1 MPSSTDLGDNGSGAE
16 IKGEL
21 DCWCHWNFRLVS
33 DTTCPGVKSTI
44 AKGNHLLARSTWCK
58 AIPPN
63 YQDAQWSFRIP
74 LHAFLLVLCRA
85 NIPTNSG
92 CPKPPGFNR
101 VIYWQCLGRVKKCW
115 RAPTEP
121 TASALETLT
130 AWTSHS
136 PWKVWIW
143 KGDFLSIL
151 SSKYHCPLLE
161 WAKTLE
167 RAKHVM
173 NLLMLESYC
182 HQFILLAPDGLHP
195 LHSLSQQEPCSKG
208 IKWTDDTR
216 STIESAAVV

>member
-1 MPSSTDLGDNGSGAE
+1 M
-16 IKGEL
+16 
-21 DCWCHWNFRLVS
+21 
-33 DTTCPGVKSTI
+33 
-44 AKGNHLLARSTWCK
+44 
-58 AIPPN
+58 
-63 YQDAQWSFRIP
+63 
-74 LHAFLLVLCRA
+74 LCRA

-92 CPKPPGFNR
+92 CPKSPGFNR

-115 RAPTEP
+115 RAPTGP

-143 KGDFLSIL
+143 KGGDFLSTFLKI
-151 SSKYHCPLLE
+151 SQIGISPLLE
-161 WAKTLE
+161 WAKTLREYHILE
-167 RAKHVM
+167 RAKHVK
-173 NLLMLESYC
+173 NLLVLESYC

-216 STIESAAVV
+216 STIEAAAVA